1 LGARRRGSAVCEGA
15 THASPALIAHRSIV
29 SIGFKASGILMGAP
43 AIAACVA
50 LMVAAVQLHQAAKPD
65 GEHMISIQTYGIAG
79 LLTDA
84 GVGLDHT
91 FGFLAGLAG
100 WLATGLAV
108 VALTIALSA
117 LLLYLVGRGVGRA
130 ALWARIVGG
139 ALAFVLALASLLA
152 FTSLPHRLIALPIP
166 AMAIALYTLW
176 TLIWRFKTPTL
187 ALAPEVAADG
197 PRSSG

>member
-1 LGARRRGSAVCEGA
+1 
-15 THASPALIAHRSIV
+15 LISHRSIV
-29 SIGFKASGILMGAP
+29 SIGFKVSGVLMGAP
-43 AIAACVA
+43 AVAGCVA

-65 GEHMISIQTYGIAG
+65 GEHMLSVQSYGIAG

-84 GVGLDHT
+84 GVGLDHM

-108 VALTIALSA
+108 AALMIALWA
-117 LLLYLVGRGVGRA
+117 ALLYLIGLGVGRA

-139 ALAFVLALASLLA
+139 VFALGLALASLLA
-152 FTSLPHRLIALPIP
+152 VTSLPPRLIALPLP

-176 TLIWRFKTPTL
+176 TLIWRFSPPPANATPVTD
-187 ALAPEVAADG
+187 AGA
-197 PRSSG
+197 